1 MEENK
6 ILKKFEAT
14 DVTIEIIDGK
24 PMFELY
30 STGMALGYA
39 NKRKTKGKEY
49 VTPYKSRIDKTV
61 KNAEIKPLCQ
71 GVTTFLTVN
80 QVYDFMLEAH
90 TEKCKPF
97 RKWITDE
104 VLPMIEETGAYIET
118 GREEEMVTKYFP
130 SFSQETQMDMVNDLL
145 KQNKEYKEQLK
156 VLMETEG
163 LMSMNVVGK
172 ECNIGLK
179 RLFKFLRENGIM
191 FYKDDVNIP
200 YQRFMD
206 QKLFSVKETIC
217 QDGRTH
223 SATYATKKG
232 LLYVQKL
239 LKKKG
244 YYETK
249 TA

>member
-14 DVTIEIIDGK
+14 DVTIEVIDGK

-30 STGMALGYA
+30 STGMALGYVTKA
-39 NKRKTKGKEY
+39 KGKDY
-49 VTPYKSRIDKTV
+49 PYKKRINQTV
-61 KNAEIKPLCQ
+61 KNAEISTVGH
-71 GVTTFLTVN
+71 GVQLFMTVN

-118 GREEEMVTKYFP
+118 DREAEMVEKYFP
-130 SFSQETQMDMVNDLL
+130 SFSQETQLDMVNDLL

-156 VLMETEG
+156 VLVETEG
-163 LMSMNVVGK
+163 LTPMNIVAK

-179 RLFKFLRENGIM
+179 RLYKFLRNNSVV
-191 FYKDDVNIP
+191 FYKDGINIP

-206 QKLFSVKETIC
+206 QRLFAVKEVIC
-217 QDGRTH
+217 KDGRTH
-223 SATYATKKG
+223 STTFATKKG
-232 LLYVQKL
+232 LLYIQKL

-244 YYETK
+244 YYE
-249 TA
+249 AIEE

>member
-14 DVTIEIIDGK
+14 DVTIEVIDGK
-24 PMFELY
+24 PMFELD
-30 STGMALGYA
+30 SVGIALGYS
-39 NKRKTKGKEY
+39 RTVTTKGKKY
-49 VTPYKSRIDKTV
+49 FHIRKDRIESIL
-61 KNAEIKPLCQ
+61 KNADITPFSHGGKTL
-71 GVTTFLTVN
+71 LTVN

-90 TEKCKPF
+90 TAKCKPF

-104 VLPMIEETGAYIET
+104 VLPQIESTGAYIET
-118 GREEEMVTKYFP
+118 GREEEMVAKYFP

-156 VLMETEG
+156 VLVETEG
-163 LMSMNVVGK
+163 LTPMNIVAK

-179 RLFKFLRENGIM
+179 RLYKFLRNNSVV
-191 FYKDDVNIP
+191 FYKDGINIP

-206 QKLFSVKETIC
+206 QRLFAVKEVIC
-217 QDGRTH
+217 KDGRTH
-223 SATYATKKG
+223 STTFATKKG
-232 LLYVQKL
+232 LLYIQKL

-244 YYETK
+244 YYE
-249 TA
+249 AIAE